1 MKKVFV
7 LLAPGFELLEATA
20 PIDVLERCGVEVE
33 KVSLSD
39 ELLVPSSHSVFLKA
53 DSFLSDEE
61 DAHRIAFQGDMII
74 LPGGYPGYRNLAE
87 NRLVGLILKEYEKAG
102 KFIAAI
108 CGAPSAL
115 AGFEIMAGKKAT
127 CHTSVK
133 DTVAK
138 TYQLSSE
145 KTESDG
151 LLITGRGA
159 GVCLEFAFE
168 CAKALVGEDII
179 AEVKRKMEIR

>member
-1 MKKVFV
+1 MV
-7 LLAPGFELLEATA
+7 
-20 PIDVLERCGVEVE
+20 
-33 KVSLSD
+33 
-39 ELLVPSSHSVFLKA
+39 
-53 DSFLSDEE
+53 
-61 DAHRIAFQGDMII
+61 I

-87 NRLVGLILKEYEKAG
+87 NSLVGLILKEYEKAG
-102 KFIAAI
+102 KLIAAI

-127 CHTSVK
+127 CHTSVR
-133 DTVAK
+133 DAVAK
-138 TYQLSSE
+138 TYQLSTE

-168 CAKALVGEDII
+168 CAKALAGDDII

>member
-7 LLAPGFELLEATA
+7 LLAPGFEILEATA

-33 KVSLSD
+33 KVSLTD

-53 DSFLSDEE
+53 DSFLIEE
-61 DAHRIAFQGDMII
+61 NDIQRIVIQGDMVI

-87 NRLVGLILKEYEKAG
+87 NSLVGLILKEYEKAG
-102 KFIAAI
+102 KFISAI

-115 AGFEIMAGKKAT
+115 AGFGIMAGKKAT
-127 CHTSVK
+127 CHTSVR
-133 DTVAK
+133 DAAAK
-138 TYQLSSE
+138 TYELSSE
-145 KTESDG
+145 KTERDG
-151 LLITGRGA
+151 QLITGRGA

-168 CAKALVGEDII
+168 CAKALVGDDII
-179 AEVKRKMEIR
+179 AEVKTKMEIR